1 MRIGIRAHDVAYAPL
16 EELIPNIHAQGFHC
30 MHIALSKSI
39 KEFKPGVETMTPGL
53 AMYIKELCTENKV
66 DVAVLGCYLNL
77 CNPNPE
83 KHKEIVEKYKAH
95 IRFAS
100 ILGCGVV
107 GTETGAVNE
116 EYKYEPANHSEEALQ
131 CFIDNLRPIVKYA
144 EQFGV
149 IVAIEPVWKHI
160 VYTVERA
167 RKVLDAIDSP
177 NLQIIF
183 DPVNLLC
190 VDNLAQQDEI
200 IEKAKEE
207 GEIASVGMP
216 ADWANWK
223 GSWEAFTEKYGIAHE
238 DTDMSSAEE
247 LSTFDTEKDAPTKDM
262 GDVGQAFGPTAMEMD
277 VVQPYKASTWDSI
290 PDWAKDPD
298 GNWVITYLG
307 TMSCMQNN
315 KNVDETIDSWKALAD
330 SDCTVTIGDVVRGAS
345 SQMAVLSCAYALGGD
360 LDNLDPAFEF
370 FEKLAKE
377 GRLDAGAYSQER
389 MERNEIDVLLTWDY
403 LTLQYRDLTLE
414 TVPEASID
422 CHVMKDGAIQSGYC
436 LVINKYAPH
445 PYSAALAVEYLLSDE
460 GQIDRAKGYAR
471 PIRSDVELPEEL
483 QAKMIDDAEY
493 TDMIPMTDNDAVTEA
508 CTEIASRWEEEIIPL
523 MN

>member
-200 IEKAKEE
+200 IEKA
-207 GEIASVGMP
+207 
-216 ADWANWK
+216 
-223 GSWEAFTEKYGIAHE
+223 
-238 DTDMSSAEE
+238 
-247 LSTFDTEKDAPTKDM
+247 FD
-262 GDVGQAFGPTAMEMD
+262 
-277 VVQPYKASTWDSI
+277 
-290 PDWAKDPD
+290 
-298 GNWVITYLG
+298 
-307 TMSCMQNN
+307 
-315 KNVDETIDSWKALAD
+315 
-330 SDCTVTIGDVVRGAS
+330 
-345 SQMAVLSCAYALGGD
+345 
-360 LDNLDPAFEF
+360 
-370 FEKLAKE
+370 
-377 GRLDAGAYSQER
+377 
-389 MERNEIDVLLTWDY
+389 LL
-403 LTLQYRDLTLE
+403 
-414 TVPEASID
+414 
-422 CHVMKDGAIQSGYC
+422 
-436 LVINKYAPH
+436 
-445 PYSAALAVEYLLSDE
+445 
-460 GQIDRAKGYAR
+460 
-471 PIRSDVELPEEL
+471 
-483 QAKMIDDAEY
+483 
-493 TDMIPMTDNDAVTEA
+493 
-508 CTEIASRWEEEIIPL
+508 
-523 MN
+523 

>member
-107 GTETGAVNE
+107 GT
-116 EYKYEPANHSEEALQ
+116 
-131 CFIDNLRPIVKYA
+131 LRPIVKYA

-200 IEKAKEE
+200 IEKAFDLLLKDIAVVHCKDYIVEGSELKSVAAGTGKGNPVTGGGLNYPLLLKKIKEH
-207 GEIASVGMP
+207 
-216 ADWANWK
+216 K
-223 GSWEAFTEKYGIAHE
+223 
-238 DTDMSSAEE
+238 
-247 LSTFDTEKDAPTKDM
+247 
-262 GDVGQAFGPTAMEMD
+262 
-277 VVQPYKASTWDSI
+277 PY
-290 PDWAKDPD
+290 
-298 GNWVITYLG
+298 VH
-307 TMSCMQNN
+307 C
-315 KNVDETIDSWKALAD
+315 
-330 SDCTVTIGDVVRGAS
+330 
-345 SQMAVLSCAYALGGD
+345 
-360 LDNLDPAFEF
+360 
-370 FEKLAKE
+370 
-377 GRLDAGAYSQER
+377 
-389 MERNEIDVLLTWDY
+389 
-403 LTLQYRDLTLE
+403 TLE
-414 TVPEASID
+414 NTVPENAVATREFMERTYAS
-422 CHVMKDGAIQSGYC
+422 V
-436 LVINKYAPH
+436 
-445 PYSAALAVEYLLSDE
+445 
-460 GQIDRAKGYAR
+460 
-471 PIRSDVELPEEL
+471 
-483 QAKMIDDAEY
+483 
-493 TDMIPMTDNDAVTEA
+493 
-508 CTEIASRWEEEIIPL
+508 
-523 MN
+523 